1 MSTPLHALIVEDSED
16 DSRLLLRELRR
27 GNYDVTY
34 RRLDTADA
42 LRDALAGDTWDVI
55 FCDFSFP
62 RLTGLEALEIVRQSG
77 VDTPF
82 IFVSG
87 KMGEDV
93 AVEAMKSGAHDYVM
107 KNNFARL
114 VPAVE
119 RELRDAV
126 ERKQRR
132 LAEEAMR
139 VSEFKYR
146 HLFESMSEAAFL
158 IEEKS
163 GRVIDVNRQA
173 ELLLGR
179 ERSEILGMNQ
189 AAVFSLGGETETDQV
204 LAQCLME
211 GPSCECEIVRRDGSR
226 APVHMSVSRV
236 DLYGRQCFFAL
247 LHGAPM
253 GSRGRLDREQTLR
266 QGMRMVEAAAEGIL
280 GIDRAGQCT
289 FANPTARRLLLAIE
303 EDLVGEDFRGM
314 MAPSPAAR
322 PDTHSIERTLV
333 TGETM
338 RSTDARFRRADG
350 TLLRVAYSAAPIYEE
365 GRITGAV
372 IVFSECDEVES
383 PSLSD
388 PAATAAV

>member
-34 RRLDTADA
+34 RRLDTAEA

-107 KNNFARL
+107 KNNLARL

-163 GRVIDVNRQA
+163 GRIIDVNRQA
-173 ELLLGR
+173 EMLLGR
-179 ERSEILGMNQ
+179 ERADILGMDQ
-189 AAVFSLGGETETDQV
+189 AEIFSSDRGIARGKV
-204 LAQCLME
+204 LAQCLEE
-211 GPSCECEIVRRDGSR
+211 GPLCECDIVRGDGNR
-226 APVHMSVSRV
+226 APMHMSASRV
-236 DLYGRQCFFAL
+236 DLYGRQCLFAL
-247 LHGAPM
+247 LHDAHPD
-253 GSRGRLDREQTLR
+253 RRVRLEREQALR
-266 QGMRMVEAAAEGIL
+266 QGMRMLEAAAEGIL
-280 GIDRAGQCT
+280 GIDRAGRCT
-289 FANPTARRLLLAIE
+289 FANPAARHLLLA
-303 EDLVGEDFRGM
+303 EDGDLMGADFLGM
-314 MAPSPAAR
+314 LHPSPTAR
-322 PDTHSIERTLV
+322 PGAEAIERTLV
-333 TGETM
+333 NGEAV
-338 RSTDARFRRADG
+338 RSPDARFQRADG
-350 TLLRVAYSAAPIYEE
+350 TLLRVAYSAAPMCED

-383 PSLSD
+383 SSLSD
-388 PAATAAV
+388 RVAAAV